1 MAGCAADLLYQEQDR
16 VGVAVKAY
24 GLNLLDIARGA
35 ALVPEFLPAAA
46 PVMSFA
52 RAESCIPGVFIHI
65 GEHQDFPGGGILRN
79 GGNKTFGEIGSKARR
94 RQGSVRHGVLR
105 QEKFLVIVIV
115 RPSVRDVNAL
125 AA

>member
-35 ALVPEFLPAAA
+35 ALVPEFL
-46 PVMSFA
+46 
-52 RAESCIPGVFIHI
+52 
-65 GEHQDFPGGGILRN
+65 RN
-79 GGNKTFGEIGSKARR
+79 GGDKTFGEIGSKARR

-115 RPSVRDVNAL
+115 RPSVRDVSAL